1 VTGAFPTQFLL
12 ASEQNDGLERE
23 SREGTRAGG

>member
-1 VTGAFPTQFLL
+1 VDVRPCRPVRSLDLQLGH
-12 ASEQNDGLERE
+12 